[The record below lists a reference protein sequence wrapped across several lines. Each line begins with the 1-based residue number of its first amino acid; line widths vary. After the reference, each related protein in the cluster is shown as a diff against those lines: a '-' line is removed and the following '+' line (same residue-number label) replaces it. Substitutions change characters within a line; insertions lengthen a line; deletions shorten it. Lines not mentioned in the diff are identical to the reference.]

1 MERMVF
7 RLVHSTARQ
16 LASKACISAP
26 DGYVV
31 RIGPP
36 AKSRDQEEKYHA
48 MIGDIAK
55 QVRIYGREWDRE
67 DLKRLL
73 VDQFMR
79 DMKEAGTPLSKQGA
93 VVPSLD
99 GTGVVQL
106 GIQTRRFLKKEAIAF
121 IDWLYAFGAENDVQ
135 WTEPVPQG
143 YEELARG
150 AA

>member
-1 MERMVF
+1 MEKMVF

-16 LASKACISAP
+16 LASKACINAP

-73 VDQFMR
+73 VDQFVR

-135 WTEPVPQG
+135 WTEPAPQG
-143 YEELARG
+143 YEEIRG

>member
-1 MERMVF
+1 MTDRQRFV
-7 RLVHSTARQ
+7 LAHATARQ
-16 LASKACISAP
+16 MASRACIQAP

-31 RIGPP
+31 KVEPP

-48 MIGDIAK
+48 MLGDIAK

-73 VDQFMR
+73 VDQFVR

-99 GTGVVQL
+99 GSGVVQL
-106 GIQTRRFLKKEAIAF
+106 GVQTRRFLKKEAIAF
-121 IDWLYAFGAENDVQ
+121 IDWLYAFGAENGVL
-135 WTEPVPQG
+135 WSEPAMR
-143 YEELARG
+143 E